1 MAPTLDAKFKNVT
14 KFNVM
19 RSSHLLNFSTWFRRL
34 SICDIEGHIQF
45 QFFVNQALRESLDG
59 SARDAKS
66 LAMWVELL
74 ILDAVGLV
82 VKFPDSTER
91 VSERGLFL
99 FPNLEMSPTTS
110 QFKFS
115 EPGWPDWLS

>member
-1 MAPTLDAKFKNVT
+1 MAPTLDAKNVT

-19 RSSHLLNFSTWFRRL
+19 RSSHLLNFSKWFRRL

-82 VKFPDSTER
+82 IKFPDSRER
-91 VSERGLFL
+91 E
-99 FPNLEMSPTTS
+99 S
-110 QFKFS
+110 QREACSHDVPELGDESDNFS
-115 EPGWPDWLS
+115 I

>member
-1 MAPTLDAKFKNVT
+1 MAPTLDAKNVT

-66 LAMWVELL
+66 LAY
-74 ILDAVGLV
+74 VGRV
-82 VKFPDSTER
+82 VNTGCCRTGRQIS
-91 VSERGLFL
+91 
-99 FPNLEMSPTTS
+99 
-110 QFKFS
+110 
-115 EPGWPDWLS
+115 